1 MMLVLGSQE
10 ALVVFGLGLRHGIV
24 AFGKVCVKEQGI
36 SDAVNRILISERKY
50 MVSDNTV
57 E

>member
-1 MMLVLGSQE
+1 MMMLVLGSQE

-36 SDAVNRILISERKY
+36 SDAVVHRILFSERNKW
-50 MVSDNTV
+50 
-57 E
+57 